1 MNENA
6 LILIVLGGMMIASA
20 GLIHFLRWRK
30 KKVYEK
36 AAADRRIERILGEI
50 SKRQKEEEEIWRAPG
65 V

>member
-1 MNENA
+1 MNEGAILLIIFGGA
-6 LILIVLGGMMIASA
+6 LIASA